1 MSNSLDRLE
10 RKLGYTFKDRD
21 LMVLALTHRSYAGRN
36 NERLEFLGDAILNF
50 VIGEALFHHFPQ
62 AREGQ
67 LSRLR
72 ARLVKGET
80 LALLARGFEVG
91 DYLRLGSGELKSGG
105 SMTDMHDDI
114 PAGSRC
120 GYVAIVGRPNV
131 GKSTLLNHILGQK
144 LAITSRKPQTTRH
157 NMLGIKTE
165 GEVQAVYVDT
175 PGLHKSGEKA
185 LNRYM
190 NRTASAALKDVDVVI
205 FVVDRT
211 RWTEEDQMVLERVQY
226 VSCPVLIAVNKTDR
240 IEEKADLLPH
250 LEWLTQQLP
259 KAEVVPISAQHGTNL
274 DVLEKLV
281 AERLPESEHF
291 FPEDQ
296 ITDRSSRFLAAEL
309 VREKIMR
316 QLGAE
321 LPYQI
326 TVEIEEFKQEGRI
339 LHIHALILVEREGQ
353 KKIIIGD
360 KGERIKSIGQNA
372 RKDMEVLFDSKV
384 MLNLWVKV
392 KGGWSDDE
400 RALRSLGYGDL

>member
-1 MSNSLDRLE
+1 M
-10 RKLGYTFKDRD
+10 T
-21 LMVLALTHRSYAGRN
+21 
-36 NERLEFLGDAILNF
+36 
-50 VIGEALFHHFPQ
+50 EASPL
-62 AREGQ
+62 
-67 LSRLR
+67 
-72 ARLVKGET
+72 
-80 LALLARGFEVG
+80 
-91 DYLRLGSGELKSGG
+91 
-105 SMTDMHDDI
+105 
-114 PAGSRC
+114 RC

-165 GEVQAVYVDT
+165 DNVQAIYVDT
-175 PGLHKSGEKA
+175 PGLHKQNDKA

-190 NRTASAALKDVDVVI
+190 NKTASAALKDVDVVV

-211 RWTEEDQMVLERVQY
+211 RWTEEDQLVLERLQY
-226 VSCPVLIAVNKTDR
+226 VQGPLLIAVNKADR
-240 IEEKADLLPH
+240 LEDKTELLPH
-250 LEWLTQQLP
+250 LEWLAQQLP
-259 KAEVVPISAQHGTNL
+259 NAEVVPISALHGQNL
-274 DVLEKLV
+274 DTLERLV

-321 LPYQI
+321 LPYQV
-326 TVEIEEFKQEGRI
+326 TVEIEDFTQEGRI

-353 KKIIIGD
+353 KKIIIGE
-360 KGERIKSIGQNA
+360 KGERIKRIGQEA
-372 RKDMEVLFDSKV
+372 RQDMEVLFDSKV

-400 RALRSLGYGDL
+400 RALHSLGYRES

>member
-1 MSNSLDRLE
+1 
-10 RKLGYTFKDRD
+10 
-21 LMVLALTHRSYAGRN
+21 
-36 NERLEFLGDAILNF
+36 
-50 VIGEALFHHFPQ
+50 
-62 AREGQ
+62 
-67 LSRLR
+67 
-72 ARLVKGET
+72 
-80 LALLARGFEVG
+80 
-91 DYLRLGSGELKSGG
+91 
-105 SMTDMHDDI
+105 MTDTNTT
-114 PAGSRC
+114 RC

-165 GEVQAVYVDT
+165 GDILLFFFDT
-175 PGLHKSGEKA
+175 PGVHKSHDKA

-190 NRTASAALKDVDVVI
+190 NKTASAALKDVDVVI
-205 FVVDRT
+205 FVVERT
-211 RWTEEDQMVLERVQY
+211 RWTEEDQMVLERIQY
-226 VSCPVLIAVNKTDR
+226 VQGPVIVAINKTDR
-240 IEEKADLLPH
+240 IEDKSELMPH
-250 LEWLTQQLP
+250 LEWLQQQLP
-259 KAEVVPISAQHGTNL
+259 NAIIVPISAQHGHNL
-274 DVLEKLV
+274 EALEQQV
-281 AERLPESEHF
+281 ANNLPESEHF

-326 TVEIEEFKQEGRI
+326 TVEIEEFKQQGRT
-339 LHIHALILVEREGQ
+339 LHIHALILVERDGQ

-360 KGERIKSIGQNA
+360 KGERIKRIGMEA

-400 RALRSLGYGDL
+400 RALRSLGYSDF

>member
-1 MSNSLDRLE
+1 ML
-10 RKLGYTFKDRD
+10 
-21 LMVLALTHRSYAGRN
+21 
-36 NERLEFLGDAILNF
+36 
-50 VIGEALFHHFPQ
+50 
-62 AREGQ
+62 
-67 LSRLR
+67 
-72 ARLVKGET
+72 
-80 LALLARGFEVG
+80 
-91 DYLRLGSGELKSGG
+91 
-105 SMTDMHDDI
+105 MTDI
-114 PAGSRC
+114 SRC

-165 GEVQAVYVDT
+165 GAVQAIYVDT
-175 PGLHKSGEKA
+175 PGLHKNNEKA
-185 LNRYM
+185 LNRFM
-190 NRTASAALKDVDVVI
+190 NKSAASALKDVDVVV

-211 RWTEEDQMVLERVQY
+211 RWTDEDQLVLDRVQY
-226 VSCPVLIAVNKTDR
+226 VQGPLIIAVNKADR
-240 IEEKADLLPH
+240 MEDKAELLPH
-250 LEWLTQQLP
+250 LQWLTEQLP
-259 KAEVVPISAQHGTNL
+259 NAEVVPVSALHGHNL
-274 DVLEKLV
+274 DTLERLV
-281 AERLPESEHF
+281 AEHLPENEHF

-339 LHIHALILVEREGQ
+339 LHIHALILVERDGQ
-353 KKIIIGD
+353 KKILIGE
-360 KGERIKSIGQNA
+360 KGERIKQIGQDA

-400 RALRSLGYGDL
+400 RALHSLGYREQ